1 MTGNNGE
8 REDPASP
15 PTSAWCTST
24 SVGNTVFEFTWN
36 IADYQ
41 RKKESVKRD
50 DSIQSSTFTVQVTQ
64 ANKSNFSQLISQAN
78 SKKSRWYLT
87 FLPNGAAEEEENDT
101 DHEEVG

>member
-50 DSIQSSTFTVQVTQ
+50 DSIQSSTFTVQVMQ
-64 ANKSNFSQLISQAN
+64 ANKSNLSQ
-78 SKKSRWYLT
+78 
-87 FLPNGAAEEEENDT
+87 
-101 DHEEVG
+101 

>member
-1 MTGNNGE
+1 MCYLLHYTDGIHGFDIFSVISPNSMTGNNGE

-50 DSIQSSTFTVQVTQ
+50 DSIQSSTFTVQVT
-64 ANKSNFSQLISQAN
+64 
-78 SKKSRWYLT
+78 
-87 FLPNGAAEEEENDT
+87 
-101 DHEEVG
+101 

>member
-1 MTGNNGE
+1 MFINALYLMAGGLIQLFSALNNYTIVMTGPNVE

-50 DSIQSSTFTVQVTQ
+50 DSIQSSTFTVQV
-64 ANKSNFSQLISQAN
+64 N
-78 SKKSRWYLT
+78 
-87 FLPNGAAEEEENDT
+87 
-101 DHEEVG
+101 

>member
-1 MTGNNGE
+1 MLYLLHYTDRRNGFDIFSVLLNIKTMTGNNGE

-24 SVGNTVFEFTWN
+24 SVGNTVFEFPWN

-50 DSIQSSTFTVQVTQ
+50 DSIQSSTFTVQVY
-64 ANKSNFSQLISQAN
+64 FHFI
-78 SKKSRWYLT
+78 LT
-87 FLPNGAAEEEENDT
+87 
-101 DHEEVG
+101 